1 MSTPALRRVVR
12 RETHSPR
19 TVATFVAVILLILA
33 LVFVGLEIVLS
44 LLGQPTLLLGPAAAA
59 GWIVGVPAT
68 IPATPLVGVS
78 VAIALVGV
86 VLVWLAVAPGR
97 RPKHTMSLGDRAV
110 VVDNG
115 VIASALAQHLAEEIG
130 VARTDVTVGVG
141 HRSVDVVVRPGAGV
155 PLDAR
160 EVRSAAEEALD
171 AYRLTTSLRTRVR
184 IARPSEKDDEL

>member
-44 LLGQPTLLLGPAAAA
+44 LLGQPTLLL
-59 GWIVGVPAT
+59 GVPAT